1 MTMATSRDL
10 EHAVVGGVCAG
21 IASRYSYPVN
31 GVRVATVALS
41 VVTAGIGGLA
51 YLALWRRLP
60 PADEELLSSGA
71 DAPAANGSANGASSV
86 SSSETVIASVEPAV
100 PVVSE
105 TVPASASP
113 EVPAVTSTATVS
125 PSIEALY
132 GPVAADLPLVRETIG
147 SVASGVGFDF
157 LAKMLEQQLAGTGK
171 MMRPALALLAG
182 RLGSYDLE
190 KVVPLAASVELLHT
204 ATLVHDDVIDEADER
219 RGNDTANSLFGN
231 SASVMLGDYMFAN
244 AAELITRTDNIQV
257 VKNFAATL
265 MMMVRGELNQD
276 VTVFEYSEDVQ
287 RYLDRI
293 TGKTASLFAT
303 CAEGGALVCGATD
316 EQVEAMRTYGLRL
329 GIAFQIVDDILDFT
343 GDPEVMGKPA
353 VGSDLRGG
361 TLTLPAILYMQQEPD
376 DNPIKRAFDGQ
387 RRRANL
393 DRAIAEILDGDFIDE
408 SMTTARR
415 FGADAREALQ
425 ALPPGETRD
434 TLDALVDY
442 VLERSS

>member
-1 MTMATSRDL
+1 MTMATSRDI

-21 IASRYSYPVN
+21 IASRYSYPVKR
-31 GVRVATVALS
+31 VRAATVALS
-41 VVTAGIGGLA
+41 VATVGIGGIA
-51 YLALWRRLP
+51 YLALWRKLP
-60 PADEELLSSGA
+60 TSSNHA
-71 DAPAANGSANGASSV
+71 GSTNGASLPA
-86 SSSETVIASVEPAV
+86 TNGAAPAV
-100 PVVSE
+100 AAPPVPPATAAAPSE
-105 TVPASASP
+105 VAPPS
-113 EVPAVTSTATVS
+113 EVPAPPPAVLP
-125 PSIEALY
+125 PSLESLY
-132 GPVAADLPLVRETIG
+132 GPVASDLPLVRETIG
-147 SVASGVGFDF
+147 SVARGVGFDF

-182 RLGSYDLE
+182 RLGTYNLD

-303 CAEGGALVCGATD
+303 CAEGGALVCGAPAD
-316 EQVEAMRTYGLRL
+316 QVEAMRIYGLRL

-343 GDPEVMGKPA
+343 GDPVVMGKPA

-393 DRAIAEILDGDFIDE
+393 DRAIAEILDGDFIAE
-408 SMTTARR
+408 SMTTAHR
-415 FGADAREALQ
+415 FGAEAREALQ
-425 ALPPGETRD
+425 ALPPGDTRD

-442 VLERSS
+442 VLARSS

>member
-1 MTMATSRDL
+1 MTMATSRDI

-21 IASRYSYPVN
+21 IASRYSYPVR
-31 GVRVATVALS
+31 GVRAATVALS
-41 VVTAGIGGLA
+41 VATAGIGGLA
-51 YLALWRRLP
+51 YLALWRKLP
-60 PADEELLSSGA
+60 TAADHASHST
-71 DAPAANGSANGASSV
+71 NGASLPATNGAAIATVDPTPPLTSAQQEAPSEV
-86 SSSETVIASVEPAV
+86 APSS
-100 PVVSE
+100 
-105 TVPASASP
+105 
-113 EVPAVTSTATVS
+113 EVPAPPPAVLP
-125 PSIEALY
+125 PSLESLY

-147 SVASGVGFDF
+147 SVAKGVGFDF
-157 LAKMLEQQLAGTGK
+157 LARMLEQQLAGTGK

-182 RLGSYDLE
+182 RLGTYDLD

-303 CAEGGALVCGATD
+303 CAEGGALVCGAPAD
-316 EQVEAMRTYGLRL
+316 QVEAMRIYGLRL

-343 GDPEVMGKPA
+343 GDPVVMGKPA

-393 DRAIAEILDGDFIDE
+393 DRAIAEILAGDFIDE
-408 SMTTARR
+408 SMTTAHR
-415 FGADAREALQ
+415 FGAEAREALQ
-425 ALPPGETRD
+425 ALPPGDTRD

-442 VLERSS
+442 VLARSS

>member
-1 MTMATSRDL
+1 MTMATSRDID
-10 EHAVVGGVCAG
+10 HALVGGVCAG
-21 IASRYSYPVN
+21 IASRYRYPVR
-31 GVRVATVALS
+31 GVRAATLALS
-41 VVTAGIGGLA
+41 VATAGLGGIA
-51 YLALWRRLP
+51 YLALWRVLP
-60 PADEELLSSGA
+60 PRVREELANSSQSGSRSQQSNGYVAVIPTA
-71 DAPAANGSANGASSV
+71 DPQQQAIISKAA
-86 SSSETVIASVEPAV
+86 
-100 PVVSE
+100 
-105 TVPASASP
+105 PASA
-113 EVPAVTSTATVS
+113 PA
-125 PSIEALY
+125 SIESLY
-132 GPVAADLPLVRETIG
+132 GSVATDLPLVRETIG
-147 SVASGVGFDF
+147 SVAQGVGFDF
-157 LAKMLEQQLAGTGK
+157 LAKMLEQSLAGTGK
-171 MMRPALALLAG
+171 MMRPAIALLAG
-182 RLGSYDLE
+182 RLGSYELDKL
-190 KVVPLAASVELLHT
+190 VPLAASVELLHT

-219 RGNDTANSLFGN
+219 RGNETSNSLFGN

-244 AAELITRTDNIQV
+244 AAELITRTGNIQV

-303 CAEGGALVCGATD
+303 CAEGGALVCGAPAD
-316 EQVEAMRTYGLRL
+316 QVEAMRLYGLRL

-361 TLTLPAILYMQQEPD
+361 TLTLPAILYMQREPD

-393 DRAIAEILDGDFIDE
+393 DRAIAEILEGDFIDE
-408 SMTTARR
+408 SMATASR
-415 FGADAREALQ
+415 FGEEARETLQ
-425 ALPPGETRD
+425 SLPSGDTRD

-442 VLERSS
+442 VLARSS